1 MDDQQKVR
9 LAGVATAIAFLFNT
23 GLQVSGFQ
31 NAWIAGSLWS
41 FAALL
46 ALYWIY
52 LATNSK
58 RGRMLIGLVLV
69 AVGCAIGV
77 FGLSIIAAGD
87 RSIPIS
93 RSPLVQGPAK
103 ANKIAA
109 ARRWLKLADE
119 IAATPKPKLLLSL
132 PVSGPEW
139 VELSEDQKKRMWDR
153 ERYLEDSQ
161 KENEQTIFNQRF
173 EQRLEQARLEMVEYG
188 VDTAYVFHTTASDDL
203 KVKMALS
210 FRSEEL
216 PRRMGAVARKLLA
229 DEGENAD

>member
-1 MDDQQKVR
+1 LIKIGRSLWMDDQQKVR

-31 NAWIAGSLWS
+31 NAWIAGSLWG

-58 RGRMLIGLVLV
+58 RGR
-69 AVGCAIGV
+69 
-77 FGLSIIAAGD
+77 
-87 RSIPIS
+87 IPIS

-139 VELSEDQKKRMWDR
+139 VELSEDQKKRM
-153 ERYLEDSQ
+153 
-161 KENEQTIFNQRF
+161 
-173 EQRLEQARLEMVEYG
+173 
-188 VDTAYVFHTTASDDL
+188 
-203 KVKMALS
+203 
-210 FRSEEL
+210 
-216 PRRMGAVARKLLA
+216 
-229 DEGENAD
+229 